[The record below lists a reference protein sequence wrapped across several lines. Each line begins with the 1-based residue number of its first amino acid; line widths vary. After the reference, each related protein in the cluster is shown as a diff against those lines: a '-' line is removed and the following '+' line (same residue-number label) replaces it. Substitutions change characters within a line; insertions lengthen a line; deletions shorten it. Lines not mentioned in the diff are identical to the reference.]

1 MDILESDDASKPK
14 ERPTL
19 TRTGKILLGVS
30 AASFVTVFAVTTP
43 FILPALRKFCLPYV
57 PATTQ
62 QVENVVR
69 MLRTSSGKLIDL
81 GSGDGRIV
89 SRKIRVKVSQREVGD
104 KW

>member
-1 MDILESDDASKPK
+1 MDILQLGVESEAKDKPK
-14 ERPTL
+14 L

-43 FILPALRKFCLPYV
+43 FLLPALRKFCLPYV

-62 QVENVVR
+62 QVDSVMR
-69 MLRTSSGKLIDL
+69 MLCERSGKVIDL

-89 SRKIRVKVSQREVGD
+89 S
-104 KW
+104 